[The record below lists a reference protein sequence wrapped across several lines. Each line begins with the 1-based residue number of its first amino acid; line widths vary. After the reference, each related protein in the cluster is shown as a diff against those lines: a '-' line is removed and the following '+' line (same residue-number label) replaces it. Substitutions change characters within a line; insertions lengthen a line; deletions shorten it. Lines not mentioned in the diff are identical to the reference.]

1 MLHVE
6 DVLSHDVRVD
16 DARQPGSDPLD
27 VSLHGSA
34 LPGTFEYYLGLSRR
48 FRTVAGA
55 SRVAVELRQL
65 MLRAAMRRDER
76 PRRGISRLVALV
88 GQRVMKSVVE
98 RTVGADARIQTLEA
112 SVCCAIHPS
121 AACIA

>member
-1 MLHVE
+1 MVR
-6 DVLSHDVRVD
+6 HDVCVD

-55 SRVAVELRQL
+55 SRVAVEFREL
-65 MLRAAMRRDER
+65 MLRPAMSGNESSRRR
-76 PRRGISRLVALV
+76 ISRLVAFV
-88 GQRVMKSVVE
+88 GQGVM
-98 RTVGADARIQTLEA
+98 QTIVKRA
-112 SVCCAIHPS
+112 V
-121 AACIA
+121 IA